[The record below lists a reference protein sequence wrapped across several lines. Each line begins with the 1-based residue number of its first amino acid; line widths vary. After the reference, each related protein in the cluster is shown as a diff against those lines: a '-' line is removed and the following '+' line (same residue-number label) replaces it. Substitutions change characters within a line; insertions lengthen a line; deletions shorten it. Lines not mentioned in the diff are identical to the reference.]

1 MFYDAAK
8 RDHGLALDPLKSLI
22 VPRPIGWISTVD
34 GQGRVNLA
42 PYSFY
47 NGVSEHP
54 PMVYFA
60 VTGTYGDTPTKHSRM
75 NAEETGEFVVNMV
88 AGTLGEKMNITT
100 AMVAYGIDEMKLAG
114 LTPAPCRFVKPP
126 RVAELPVA
134 LECKYWKTI
143 ELPVEPGHEATA
155 RLGRVRPGRRRAYR
169 RQHPEGRPGRRD
181 GLQAGRAAGLQ
192 RIHHD
197 RERLAHAPPRRSA
210 LSVER
215 ADWRFPPHSYGEV
228 SPSYADGGAPPLAAQ
243 GEESCAARRAG
254 LRSL

>member
-1 MFYDAAK
+1 MRALEAGFDAAYAEAKAALRRLRGEAMFYDAAK
-8 RDHGLALDPLKSLI
+8 RDHGLAQDPLKSLI

-47 NGVSEHP
+47 NGVSEYP

-60 VTGTYGDTPTKHSRM
+60 ITGTYGDTPTKHSRM

-126 RVAELPVA
+126 RVAESPVA

-143 ELPVEPGHEATA
+143 ELPVEPGHEAQA

-181 GLQAGRAAGLQ
+181 GLQAGRTAGLQ

-197 RERLAHAPPRRSA
+197 RECLAHAPPGRSEVSV
-210 LSVER
+210 SVE
-215 ADWRFPPHSYGEV
+215 G
-228 SPSYADGGAPPLAAQ
+228 
-243 GEESCAARRAG
+243 
-254 LRSL
+254 